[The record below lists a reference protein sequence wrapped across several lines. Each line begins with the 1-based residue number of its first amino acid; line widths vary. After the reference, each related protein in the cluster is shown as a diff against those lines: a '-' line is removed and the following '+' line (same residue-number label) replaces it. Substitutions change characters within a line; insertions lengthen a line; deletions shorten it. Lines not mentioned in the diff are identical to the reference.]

1 MVTSRTHSNGALDRS
16 HPTQSYGIAK
26 RCLDVVVSGLGLL
39 VLSPV
44 LLAIGVAI
52 RVAMGRPVLFSQ
64 LRPGL
69 GGRPF
74 RLYKFRTMVA
84 TTDDAGDLLPDGER
98 ITALGA
104 FLRRSSLDELPE
116 LWNVVRGDMSLVG
129 PRPLLMEYLD
139 RYNATQARRHEVRPG
154 LTGLAQV
161 EGRNA
166 LPWDER
172 FELDVTYVDSASL
185 RLDLAIL
192 LRTVPAALRGRGIS
206 EPGHAT
212 ARLFGDDDGAGDVAG
227 DGASDGVRNG

>member
-1 MVTSRTHSNGALDRS
+1 M
-16 HPTQSYGIAK
+16 
-26 RCLDVVVSGLGLL
+26 
-39 VLSPV
+39 

-74 RLYKFRTMVA
+74 RLYKFRTMAA
-84 TTDDAGDLLPDGER
+84 TTDDAGTLLPDGER
-98 ITALGA
+98 ITPLGA

-172 FELDVTYVDSASL
+172 FELDVAYVDSASL
-185 RLDLAIL
+185 RLDLGIL
-192 LRTVPAALRGRGIS
+192 LRTVPATLRGRGIS

-212 ARLFGDDDGAGDVAG
+212 ARLFGDDDGVGDVAS

>member
-1 MVTSRTHSNGALDRS
+1 MLTSRTHTKGALARP
-16 HPTQSYGIAK
+16 HPTRRYEISK
-26 RCLDVVVSGLGLL
+26 RSLDVMVSGVGLV
-39 VLSPV
+39 VLSPL
-44 LLAIGVAI
+44 LLAVGVAVL
-52 RVAMGRPVLFSQ
+52 VAMGRPVLFSQ

-74 RLYKFRTMVA
+74 RLYKFRTMAQA
-84 TTDDAGDLLPDGER
+84 TDGEGTLLPDSER

-166 LPWDER
+166 VPWDER
-172 FELDVTYVDSASL
+172 FQLDVAYVESASL
-185 RLDLAIL
+185 RLDLEIL
-192 LRTVPAALRGRGIS
+192 LRTVPAALRGHGIS

-212 ARLFGDDDGAGDVAG
+212 KSLFGDEDEDGNA
-227 DGASDGVRNG
+227 